1 MYKETVKLLMTLIR
15 CALHGNPLSEEEKA
29 VYSADILPQLISV
42 AKKHDVLHLVCL
54 AIKKNGLYTEY
65 DLKSEIIKAIYRYEN
80 INYEAEKLTAILENK
95 GIPFIL
101 LKGAVIRSLY
111 PEPWMRTS
119 GDVDVLVKKEDLE
132 TAIKYLTED
141 DYYTE
146 AERTPHDVA
155 LKCQSGA
162 SVELHFDL
170 GEEGR
175 ANNAKNILSKVW
187 ENAKPVSKSSYNYIL
202 TDEFFYFYHIA
213 HMAKHFENGGC
224 GIRPF
229 IDLWLLDRM
238 DGVSKEKR
246 DELIKKGNLMVFAE
260 RARKLSSIWFD
271 NLEYDEVS
279 ERFENFI
286 ISGGVYGSAQNRVTL
301 NQKQKGGKIGYVFSR
316 VFIPFTKLKG
326 YYPILEKH
334 RWLTPIMQI
343 RRWFMLFKPD
353 VAKLAKSELLANKN
367 VDSKVAE
374 ETDRLLKD
382 IGL

>member
-1 MYKETVKLLMTLIR
+1 MQKETVKLLMALIR

-29 VYSADILPQLISV
+29 VYQTNILPQLISV
-42 AKKHDVLHLVCL
+42 AQKHDILHLLCL
-54 AIKKNGLYTEY
+54 AIKINGIYTEY
-65 DLKSEIIKAIYRYEN
+65 DLKSEIIKAVYRYEN
-80 INYEAEKLTAILENK
+80 INYEAEKLTESLQNK
-95 GIPFIL
+95 GIPFVL
-101 LKGAVIRSLY
+101 LKGAVIKKLY

-119 GDVDVLVKKEDLE
+119 GDIDVLVKKEDLE
-132 TAIKYLTED
+132 TAIKHLTED
-141 DYYTE
+141 NYYNQTE
-146 AERTPHDVA
+146 CTPHDVA
-155 LKCQSGA
+155 FKSQSGVT
-162 SVELHFDL
+162 VELHFDL
-170 GEEGR
+170 VEEGR

-202 TDEFFYFYHIA
+202 NDEFFYFYHIA

-246 DELIKKGNLMVFAE
+246 DELIKNGNLMVFAE

-271 NLEYDEVS
+271 KLEYDEVS
-279 ERFENFI
+279 ERLEDFI

-367 VDSKVAE
+367 VDSKVVE